1 LERELKGKG
10 SIGVLSYEGSG
21 VSSAYDVVPAVS
33 CDVCLG
39 AMQNSA
45 RVSVNGCMLTW
56 KESYTNAEGR
66 YIEHYDWGGKCPTD
80 AERHN
85 KDKSYKDPVGFCMIK
100 DINELM
106 SRVNCKKWHKDWE
119 EYFDKAVKVYS
130 DSGCIYSKYCYYE
143 MLENKYSMIGEFLPL
158 YKKATE
164 LVDGDEAFE
173 LFLVFMSIV
182 LNERANVRQ
191 ELSEFVQPVSPENKD
206 DTNYYR
212 ETINGE
218 ETEQVTTSVY
228 RNVVDGPY
236 KKYSKLRTIYKN
248 TKPFSED
255 FDAFMFRQNDFD
267 VNNYFREKQ

>member
-1 LERELKGKG
+1 
-10 SIGVLSYEGSG
+10 
-21 VSSAYDVVPAVS
+21 
-33 CDVCLG
+33 
-39 AMQNSA
+39 
-45 RVSVNGCMLTW
+45 
-56 KESYTNAEGR
+56 
-66 YIEHYDWGGKCPTD
+66 
-80 AERHN
+80 
-85 KDKSYKDPVGFCMIK
+85 MIK

-119 EYFDKAVKVYS
+119 EYFDKAVKVYR

-206 DTNYYR
+206 DVKYDMLTALLICTQADKCFKNFL
-212 ETINGE
+212 ENGFSSE
-218 ETEQVTTSVY
+218 IAKKSLKLLMNGI
-228 RNVVDGPY
+228 RGFRLRHNGNDG
-236 KKYSKLRTIYKN
+236 
-248 TKPFSED
+248 
-255 FDAFMFRQNDFD
+255 
-267 VNNYFREKQ
+267 